1 MKTLSLK
8 ILKQDLL
15 YFWKVGFLP
24 GTHYVAPVIL
34 KLAAILLPLSLK
46 WRGSR
51 HEPPCPA
58 HCVLTQADPPF
69 FRV

>member
-15 YFWKVGFLP
+15 YFWKGELLP
-24 GTHYVAPVIL
+24 GTHYVAPAVL

-46 WRGSR
+46 
-51 HEPPCPA
+51 
-58 HCVLTQADPPF
+58 
-69 FRV
+69 